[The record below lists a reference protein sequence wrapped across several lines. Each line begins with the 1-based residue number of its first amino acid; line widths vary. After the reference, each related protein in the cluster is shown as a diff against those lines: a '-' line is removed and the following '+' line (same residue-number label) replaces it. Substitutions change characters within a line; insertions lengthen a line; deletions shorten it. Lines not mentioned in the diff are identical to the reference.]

1 MVGNYRGV
9 RQPCRD
15 GATLQPGRQLPCA
28 VSPAG
33 SYRAPSVSPAGS
45 YRAAGDAMAN
55 YAELPAAVGRA
66 A

>member
-1 MVGNYRGV
+1 VRVAVLKRAMVGNYRGV
-9 RQPCRD
+9 RQPRRD
-15 GATLQPGRQLPCA
+15 GATRQPGRQLPCA
-28 VSPAG
+28 
-33 SYRAPSVSPAGS
+33 VSPAGS